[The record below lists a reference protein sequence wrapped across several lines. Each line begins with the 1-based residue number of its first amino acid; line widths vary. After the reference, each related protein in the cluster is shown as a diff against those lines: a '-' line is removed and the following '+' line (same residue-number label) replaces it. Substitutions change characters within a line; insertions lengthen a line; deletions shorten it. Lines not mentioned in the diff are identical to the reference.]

1 MENRINSMGIIP
13 RAMSGKEC
21 EEYILDYAN
30 NYLYKDCGSGECE
43 FISDLELEKG
53 CNGFEY
59 SEIIKLGDDIIAV
72 PNYSKSFLIYNV
84 EKKTIRHIYV
94 DKKLY
99 ENNVGKPGFHKIIP
113 YENKIFC
120 IKYICNAI
128 VCIDKKTLEITYTDI
143 FDDIKQDWN
152 LFKVV
157 GDCYSYDGLL
167 YIPLMDTNIFV
178 VFDMEK
184 CTHEIKQLYEDIN
197 MATVGGCGD
206 EMYLVDTKGK
216 KVYTLSL
223 SKWQI
228 QDTMNITEPD
238 GFTQEVHSEEC
249 NLKFIGSFYYKK
261 QLWLIP
267 YARSNMIVRADL
279 VHKCTECGCQY
290 DMSQVLNYSKDGNVL
305 LSYTDKGTIQVDLNT
320 SKTIIIDYFHS
331 QKSARAYWIHKLNY
345 SGMSIMINESWLPL
359 DKYIE
364 HVVRHGK
371 MKEIYENKSIR
382 NRRCFDYLRLEK
394 RE

>member
-1 MENRINSMGIIP
+1 MENRINSMDIIP

-59 SEIIKLGDDIIAV
+59 SEIIKLGNDIIAV

-84 EKKTIRHIYV
+84 AKKTIRHIYV

-99 ENNVGKPGFHKIIP
+99 ENNVGKPGLHKIIP
-113 YENKIFC
+113 YGNKIFC

-128 VCIDKKTLEITYTDI
+128 VCIDKKTLEVTYTDI

-184 CTHEIKQLYEDIN
+184 CTHEIKQLYAKRWGIETSFRELKYALGLTRFHAKKPEYIVQEIWSRMTLYN
-197 MATVGGCGD
+197 FCEIIATNVVVKQKVGCK
-206 EMYLVDTKGK
+206 YI
-216 KVYTLSL
+216 Y
-223 SKWQI
+223 Q
-228 QDTMNITEPD
+228 
-238 GFTQEVHSEEC
+238 
-249 NLKFIGSFYYKK
+249 
-261 QLWLIP
+261 
-267 YARSNMIVRADL
+267 
-279 VHKCTECGCQY
+279 
-290 DMSQVLNYSKDGNVL
+290 LNYTRAMRICCHFLSIKEEKAPPDVEYLIGHEL
-305 LSYTDKGTIQVDLNT
+305 LPVRSGRTDPRKVKPQ
-320 SKTIIIDYFHS
+320 
-331 QKSARAYWIHKLNY
+331 SAISFLYRAA
-345 SGMSIMINESWLPL
+345 
-359 DKYIE
+359 
-364 HVVRHGK
+364 
-371 MKEIYENKSIR
+371 
-382 NRRCFDYLRLEK
+382 
-394 RE
+394 